1 MPSEHAQRREDGHSH
16 DRPVDEAIETVRIIQ
31 RIRQV
36 RQYAPDPVPD
46 DVLKHLLEVARWTG
60 SASNAQ
66 PWHFVVVTNREQ
78 LRRLSQLRPTISWLA
93 AAPLGIA
100 IILDGDSQSGEPLNV
115 VQRILRG
122 YDEGRV
128 TERILVAA
136 NVLGYGG
143 GVAWYGESQQAEAK
157 RILGVPAERT
167 ARSMVMIGKATSLH
181 DPRPNPSPAGR
192 RPLSELVSYDH
203 WGAGR

>member
-1 MPSEHAQRREDGHSH
+1 M
-16 DRPVDEAIETVRIIQ
+16 
-31 RIRQV
+31 
-36 RQYAPDPVPD
+36 
-46 DVLKHLLEVARWTG
+46 KHVLEVARWSG

-66 PWHFVVVTNREQ
+66 PWHFVVVTDREQ
-78 LRRLSQLRPTISWLA
+78 LSRLGELRPTISWIA

-100 IILDGDSQSGEPLNV
+100 IILDNEDLSLEAPNV
-115 VQRILRG
+115 VKRILRG

-143 GVAWYGESQQAEAK
+143 GVAWYGENQQAEAK

-167 ARSMVMIGKATSLH
+167 ARSMVMIGKATSRQ
-181 DPRPNPSPAGR
+181 DPRPNPAAAGR
-192 RPLSELVSYDH
+192 RPLSELVSYDQ